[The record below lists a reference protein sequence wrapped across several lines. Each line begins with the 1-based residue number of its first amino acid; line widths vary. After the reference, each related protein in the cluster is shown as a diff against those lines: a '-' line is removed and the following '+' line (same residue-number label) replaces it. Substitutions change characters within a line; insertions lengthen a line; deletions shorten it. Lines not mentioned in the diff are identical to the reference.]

1 MSASQASPAQAQ
13 GESFPDE
20 LHALLR
26 GHREWLGGVL
36 DLAAAEAQRA
46 GLSLALILVLAGL
59 LVIAAAGVWLF
70 ACAAVAVVA
79 VQAGAPWLG
88 ALIGLALAN
97 LALVAVLA
105 LLIGRV
111 SRGLGFAASRSV
123 LRTRD
128 AALPAAAG
136 TS

>member
-1 MSASQASPAQAQ
+1 MSTSQAPPSPAQGA
-13 GESFPDE
+13 SLPDE
-20 LHALLR
+20 LYALLR

-46 GLSLALILVLAGL
+46 GLSLALLLVLAGL
-59 LVIAAAGVWLF
+59 LVISAAGVWLF
-70 ACAAVAVVA
+70 ACFAAAVAA
-79 VQAGAPWLG
+79 VQAGAPWVG
-88 ALIGLALAN
+88 ALIGVALAN

-105 LLIGRV
+105 LLMGRV

-128 AALPAAAG
+128 AAVPDAASAP
-136 TS
+136 